1 LTKESKNY
9 RLLLDTEP
17 LIKLFAKEKGWETV
31 QKILLR
37 IESGEIEAAISV
49 VTLTE
54 IYYKYLHEKRVDLAK
69 ARVEELKYATY
80 LKKLEIDEKIAI
92 KAGEFKGKYGIP
104 IADSLISATA
114 FYNDAIMLSDD
125 VDFKKI
131 TEIQVKT
138 EQESLLFISD
148 YIDTFKR

>member
-1 LTKESKNY
+1 LINESKNY
-9 RLLLDTEP
+9 KLLIDTEP
-17 LIKLFAKEKGWETV
+17 LIKLFAKEEGWETV

-37 IESGEIEAAISV
+37 IESGVIEAAISV

-54 IYYKYLHEKRVDLAK
+54 IYYKYLHEKRLDLAK

-92 KAGEFKGKYGIP
+92 KAGEFKGKYSIP

-114 FYNDAIMLSDD
+114 FYNDAIVLSDD
-125 VDFKKI
+125 ADFKKI
-131 TEIQVKT
+131 TEIQAKT
-138 EQESLLFISD
+138 EQEFLS
-148 YIDTFKR
+148 